1 MGGRGSSS
9 GVSAQERK
17 SMDNMTWQEFQKWQR
32 SDDPPLTVDPCFF
45 MKEKSI
51 IL

>member
-1 MGGRGSSS
+1 MPNG
-9 GVSAQERK
+9 RK
-17 SMDNMTWQEFQKWQR
+17 SMDNMTWQEFQEWQR
-32 SDDPPLTVDPCFF
+32 WDEFPECSDNPPLTVDPCFF